1 MTATARLQRTTVLIG
16 SRSALSNPVLIGFAL
31 QGLLLTTLFSQA
43 VWASS
48 ALTTLVAALV
58 SLTASC
64 GLLLVLRR
72 VADWSG
78 WDRPRPLWVLASLSA
93 ASVLRST
100 ISMAIVE
107 SPSPAM
113 GTSVLSL
120 GRTVAALFVTL
131 AICIGLAAVTQL
143 ARERGALLASLL
155 AEQSRLR
162 TIADTMEQDLVR
174 AEAELRVR
182 ASALLAPTIAEIR
195 GMLEGDVSPEE
206 AALIARRISAS
217 VNEVVRPASR
227 VLAVTPPITMSA
239 LEPMQPRPLDLRRDR
254 MDVPA
259 AIRPTVVL
267 LLTWITLLPAPL
279 LIGGRGNSIKLG
291 LIASL
296 AFWIIMQVTRLA
308 WPRRW
313 RTMTVLRGLAILFV
327 VYLGENLLFQ
337 YALIQVTEG
346 VPSTDSWVSV
356 TQFGLVLRV
365 AIAML
370 VVFLAMLD
378 EHGRASRSRLAE
390 VNSELEELVARL
402 RRQTWLLHRS
412 VALAVHGPV
421 QSALVSTAMRLASS
435 QRTQASVDDARRRLD
450 QALTAISRQRHEDV
464 SIDDALDDLRGLW
477 QGIVRINVDIDAAAR
492 ARLAADTG
500 LRRCVIEVCRESAS
514 NAIRHGRARAVAISI
529 VESAGRIEVQVR
541 DDGTGLGSPSS
552 SGLGTAMLNDTCL
565 RWSLRDA
572 EGGGAELIA
581 TVV

>member
-1 MTATARLQRTTVLIG
+1 
-16 SRSALSNPVLIGFAL
+16 
-31 QGLLLTTLFSQA
+31 
-43 VWASS
+43 
-48 ALTTLVAALV
+48 
-58 SLTASC
+58 
-64 GLLLVLRR
+64 
-72 VADWSG
+72 
-78 WDRPRPLWVLASLSA
+78 
-93 ASVLRST
+93 
-100 ISMAIVE
+100 
-107 SPSPAM
+107 
-113 GTSVLSL
+113 
-120 GRTVAALFVTL
+120 
-131 AICIGLAAVTQL
+131 
-143 ARERGALLASLL
+143 
-155 AEQSRLR
+155 
-162 TIADTMEQDLVR
+162 
-174 AEAELRVR
+174 
-182 ASALLAPTIAEIR
+182 
-195 GMLEGDVSPEE
+195 
-206 AALIARRISAS
+206 
-217 VNEVVRPASR
+217 
-227 VLAVTPPITMSA
+227 
-239 LEPMQPRPLDLRRDR
+239 
-254 MDVPA
+254 
-259 AIRPTVVL
+259 
-267 LLTWITLLPAPL
+267 
-279 LIGGRGNSIKLG
+279 
-291 LIASL
+291 
-296 AFWIIMQVTRLA
+296 
-308 WPRRW
+308 
-313 RTMTVLRGLAILFV
+313 V

-346 VPSTDSWVSV
+346 VPSADSWVSV
-356 TQFGLVLRV
+356 THFGLVLRV

-477 QGIVRINVDIDAAAR
+477 QGIVRIDVDIDAAAR

-552 SGLGTAMLNDTCL
+552 AGLGTAMLNDTCL